1 MPTLTFELTDLEQN
15 VLAHEARSVEDWIEN
30 LVTWQARLA
39 QDEVVESE
47 MTRMLADPTV
57 TSIPPTKEA
66 IFAAYVSSQQ
76 Q

>member
-1 MPTLTFELTDLEQN
+1 MPILTFELTDLEQK
-15 VLAHEARSVEDWIEN
+15 VLAHEARSVHDWIEN

-47 MTRMLADPTV
+47 LTRMLADPAT
-57 TSIPPTKEA
+57 TSMPSSKEA
-66 IFAAYVSSQQ
+66 IFAAFVSNQQ